1 MRRGYLSVLLALAV
15 AAGCGS
21 HDDGAPRK
29 KAGDAGPGSRGAGR
43 LGPLPQSGA
52 AAAAHP
58 DAEEGKDAVLCP
70 LDSDDPDAVLDETG
84 RLLYDVGDYDK
95 ALACSELSVDLV
107 PQAVEA
113 HHYRAA
119 ALAALGRYA
128 EAQVAFAMA
137 LARDPDDPET
147 LAAAAD
153 FYINIALPKARSN
166 VQLGLEYARRGS
178 GRAASRR
185 RLDRRLRA
193 RLFLL
198 EAEALN
204 DLGQSDVALGRVDAA
219 LKLSPRMSAA
229 LHERGVTLFS
239 LCRFRAAE
247 EAFLA
252 VLREHPDD
260 PYAHHHLGLIY
271 ERDGRDADAEAH
283 FARARA
289 LAPDDFAAPVML
301 TPEEFRTEV
310 DQAIAE
316 QPPDVRGDLGKVQLE
331 LADLPALDDL
341 VAVEP
346 PFAPT
351 IMGLYRG
358 LPLGVEEGT
367 AAAGAPGKAAAATA
381 AIDVENDPVATAAP
395 AAARAPDRDR
405 ERVPARAIVLYRKNL
420 GRAVRTREELDRQ
433 IRRTLIHEIGHLR
446 GLDEDDLRR
455 RGLE

>member
-1 MRRGYLSVLLALAV
+1 MARLPVYLALV
-15 AAGCGS
+15 LAACGGRS
-21 HDDGAPRK
+21 DGGSK
-29 KAGDAGPGSRGAGR
+29 KKVDDAGPGLRGAGR

-52 AAAAHP
+52 AAASHA
-58 DAEEGKDAVLCP
+58 DTDDGKEAVICP
-70 LDSDDPDAVLDETG
+70 LESEDPDAVLDETG
-84 RLLYDVGDYDK
+84 RLLYDVGDYEK
-95 ALACSELSVDLV
+95 ALACAELSVDLV

-119 ALAALGRYA
+119 ALAALGRYGD
-128 EAQVAFAMA
+128 AQVAFAMA

-153 FYINIALPKARSN
+153 FYINIALPKQRSS

-204 DLGQSDVALGRVDAA
+204 DLGQSDIALSKVDAA

-271 ERDGRDADAEAH
+271 ERENRDGDAEAH

-301 TPEEFRTEV
+301 SAEEFRAEV

-316 QPPDVRGDLGKVQLE
+316 QPPDVRADLAKVSLE
-331 LADLPALDDL
+331 LSDMPALDDL

-367 AAAGAPGKAAAATA
+367 TAAASPGPATASSAALDIENEPLATAATA
-381 AIDVENDPVATAAP
+381 A
-395 AAARAPDRDR
+395 ARVPDRD
-405 ERVPARAIVLYRKNL
+405 RVPARAIVLYRKNL
-420 GRAVRTREELDRQ
+420 ARAVRSREELDRQ